1 MKKRIL
7 SILLLCCMVLT
18 LLPTAAF
25 AAGGAVRPA
34 ATQYTYTLH
43 YDANGGSGAPPS
55 QSKTSSE
62 LSVWIPISDKIP
74 TRDGYTFKGWADSP
88 NGEPKYLCEERYYW
102 NCLMVHPSL
111 SETIYAIWEVHNHSW
126 GEWTSNGNG
135 THKRTC
141 SLDSSHTETGKCSG
155 GKATSTEKAVCE
167 TCHTPYGE
175 LLPPAQALASVNITF
190 PAPKA
195 GENISKAMKAASGN
209 ADSGLTLYLTGPALW
224 KQGEEPD
231 KLDENAAY
239 AEGNTYLLNFTFYTQ
254 KPITDETVLTYNG
267 KPITRYAD
275 YQALTEALDAYDG
288 KQDAYLGC
296 VLFSA
301 EGTGDPAMEDLK
313 DLYLLS
319 LYAFVRVPEAQIPED
334 TVDEQFSLAPGG
346 RYYFDLSAM
355 DIPGT
360 ANSNLPDSTLHY
372 VPFTYTGTVYAYSLS
387 SNSSG
392 VARSSQAASTAAS
405 SSAQY

>member
-88 NGEPKYLCEERYYW
+88 NGEPKYLCEEGYYW

-275 YQALTEALDAYDG
+275 YQALTEALDA
-288 KQDAYLGC
+288 
-296 VLFSA
+296 
-301 EGTGDPAMEDLK
+301 
-313 DLYLLS
+313 
-319 LYAFVRVPEAQIPED
+319 
-334 TVDEQFSLAPGG
+334 
-346 RYYFDLSAM
+346 
-355 DIPGT
+355 
-360 ANSNLPDSTLHY
+360 
-372 VPFTYTGTVYAYSLS
+372 
-387 SNSSG
+387 
-392 VARSSQAASTAAS
+392 
-405 SSAQY
+405 